1 MATDKVLEQEL
12 VDLGQA
18 LERLRVHF
26 QSYFM
31 GLEKR
36 PPQTQREQLERRI
49 RDSALH
55 DVRRSNLKFRFLTL
69 IQKYRT
75 YEVYWDRILRE
86 IEEGRFN
93 RDVFA
98 RNFPKGPEGRAAAA
112 RAKAAMAGAAG
123 AAEAEPDGSEALAA
137 SASAEPASAEPAP
150 IGRAPAPN
158 KPAVDPGV
166 VADPDHRLFE
176 TWMNARQSLGLAV
189 EGITE
194 AAFRAGLERQRVVQA
209 ERLGVNEVAFE
220 VAVKDGKVV
229 LLARA
234 MSRPR

>member
-12 VDLGQA
+12 VDLAQA

-36 PPQTQREQLERRI
+36 PPQTMREQLERRL

-112 RAKAAMAGAAG
+112 RRKVETPAPSGV
-123 AAEAEPDGSEALAA
+123 AEAVPEGA
-137 SASAEPASAEPAP
+137 PASAPAAAAELSP
-150 IGRAPAPN
+150 LTRLPVEKAPA
-158 KPAVDPGV
+158 ADPGV
-166 VADPDHRLFE
+166 GADPDHRLFQ
-176 TWMNARQSLGLAV
+176 TWMNARQSLGLAI

-194 AAFRAGLERQRVVQA
+194 AAFRAGLDRQRVVQS
-209 ERLGVNEVAFE
+209 ERLGVSEIAFE

-234 MSRPR
+234 VSRPK

>member
-1 MATDKVLEQEL
+1 VGE
-12 VDLGQA
+12 VGRQA

-86 IEEGRFN
+86 IEGRTSPAFQAVRRGRTSFQQVMT
-93 RDVFA
+93 RDGVAMETMLVFPPGFDPSRKYPVFHCVYGGPGNVIENPKAVRLNYDGHNLATSFVGSTFDRRTTLSCEKSTPPRA
-98 RNFPKGPEGRAAAA
+98 RPIGGMMMSLTRELTTLPMAAPMITAIA
-112 RAKAAMAGAAG
+112 RASAFVLSRNPLNSAHMA
-123 AAEAEPDGSEALAA
+123 S
-137 SASAEPASAEPAP
+137 S
-150 IGRAPAPN
+150 
-158 KPAVDPGV
+158 
-166 VADPDHRLFE
+166 
-176 TWMNARQSLGLAV
+176 
-189 EGITE
+189 
-194 AAFRAGLERQRVVQA
+194 
-209 ERLGVNEVAFE
+209 
-220 VAVKDGKVV
+220 
-229 LLARA
+229 
-234 MSRPR
+234 